1 MSAEQLAELS
11 DLFVVAAV
19 LLYVVS
25 MVGFAM
31 ELAFGRFR
39 PGRAPAAAGADAKRH
54 AVKVAVPVGAGD
66 PGDRAVPVGAGD
78 PAGREV
84 PAGAGDPADRA
95 DGGAAASVPAEPGGA
110 ASGGV
115 RGTAGPDRGAAGAA
129 GAAGEAGPGVGG
141 LAGES
146 ALAVRAGVV
155 ALVLAWLGWAAN
167 GGAIVT
173 RGLAV
178 ERWPW
183 ANMYEFVVAICFA
196 AVSAFLG
203 TQLRHNV
210 RFLGPFVMVTAA
222 LGLGLAVKVFY
233 TAAGPVVPALDSY
246 WIAIH
251 VTAAI
256 LASGLLTLAGVS
268 GMLSLIRG
276 TGMSRLPGRD
286 DLERVAHRA
295 IVFAFPLWT
304 FAVIAGALW
313 ADRAWG
319 RYWGWDP
326 KEVWS
331 FITWVAYAAY
341 LHAKATAGWRGTK
354 ATVVQLVAFGCL
366 LFNLIG
372 VNVLIDGLH
381 SYADVNQPEG

>member
-1 MSAEQLAELS
+1 MSAEQLAEAS
-11 DLFVVAAV
+11 DYFVVAAV
-19 LLYVVS
+19 LLYV
-25 MVGFAM
+25 FAM
-31 ELAFGRFR
+31 VAFATELAFGRFR
-39 PGRAPAAAGADAKRH
+39 PGKKADGADAERHADRQPVAVGVAAAGS
-54 AVKVAVPVGAGD
+54 AGS
-66 PGDRAVPVGAGD
+66 AGS
-78 PAGREV
+78 
-84 PAGAGDPADRA
+84 AGAVDA
-95 DGGAAASVPAEPGGA
+95 GAVGPGGA
-110 ASGGV
+110 TVA
-115 RGTAGPDRGAAGAA
+115 GTAEGQDGQSPGAA
-129 GAAGEAGPGVGG
+129 
-141 LAGES
+141 
-146 ALAVRAGVV
+146 RAGTV
-155 ALVLAWLGWAAN
+155 ALVLAWVGWVAN
-167 GGAIVT
+167 LGAIAT

-183 ANMYEFVVAICFA
+183 GNMYEFVVAICFA
-196 AVSAFLG
+196 AVTAFLG

-210 RFLGPFVMVTAA
+210 RFLGAFVMVTAA

-233 TAAGPVVPALDSY
+233 TAAGPVVPALNSY

-256 LASGLLTLAGVS
+256 IASGLLTMAGVA
-268 GMLSLIRG
+268 GILYLLRG
-276 TGMSRLPGRD
+276 DGMSRLPARE

-341 LHAKATAGWRGTK
+341 LHARVTAGWRGRA
-354 ATVVQLVAFGCL
+354 ATIVQLVAFACL

-372 VNVLIDGLH
+372 VNIFISGLH
-381 SYADVNQPEG
+381 SYADV

>member
-19 LLYVVS
+19 LLYVVA
-25 MVGFAM
+25 MVGFAI
-31 ELAFGRFR
+31 ELAFGRAR
-39 PGRAPAAAGADAKRH
+39 PGKAGAAARAE
-54 AVKVAVPVGAGD
+54 VKQPVAVGAASSG
-66 PGDRAVPVGAGD
+66 
-78 PAGREV
+78 
-84 PAGAGDPADRA
+84 AGAGTVSETPV
-95 DGGAAASVPAEPGGA
+95 AASADAPVPAPPGGA
-110 ASGGV
+110 VKA
-115 RGTAGPDRGAAGAA
+115 GT
-129 GAAGEAGPGVGG
+129 
-141 LAGES
+141 
-146 ALAVRAGVV
+146 V

-167 GGAIVT
+167 LGAIVT

-178 ERWPW
+178 DRWPW
-183 ANMYEFVVAICFA
+183 GNMYEFVVAICFA
-196 AVSAFLG
+196 AVTAFLG

-210 RFLGPFVMVTAA
+210 RFLGGFVMVTAA

-233 TAAGPVVPALDSY
+233 TTAGPVVPALNSY

-256 LASGLLTLAGVS
+256 ISSGLLTLAGVS
-268 GMLSLIRG
+268 GVLYLVRG
-276 TGMSRLPGRD
+276 DGMSRLPSRA
-286 DLERVAHRA
+286 DLEKVAHRA

-341 LHAKATAGWRGTK
+341 LHAKVTAGWRGK
-354 ATVVQLVAFGCL
+354 AATIVQLVAFGCL

-372 VNVLIDGLH
+372 VNIFISGLH
-381 SYADVNQPEG
+381 SYADVP

>member
-11 DLFVVAAV
+11 DYFVVAAV
-19 LLYVVS
+19 LLYIVA

-31 ELAFGRFR
+31 ELAFGRAVA
-39 PGRAPAAAGADAKRH
+39 GKAGA
-54 AVKVAVPVGAGD
+54 AVKQAAKQPVAVGASGAQD
-66 PGDRAVPVGAGD
+66 PGPEAAEP
-78 PAGREV
+78 V
-84 PAGAGDPADRA
+84 PAGTSGS
-95 DGGAAASVPAEPGGA
+95 AA
-110 ASGGV
+110 
-115 RGTAGPDRGAAGAA
+115 RAGA
-129 GAAGEAGPGVGG
+129 
-141 LAGES
+141 
-146 ALAVRAGVV
+146 V

-167 GGAIVT
+167 LGAIAT

-178 ERWPW
+178 DRWPW
-183 ANMYEFVVAICFA
+183 GNMYEFVVAICFA
-196 AVSAFLG
+196 AVTAFLV
-203 TQLRHNV
+203 TQLRQNV
-210 RFLGPFVMVTAA
+210 RFLGAFVMIAA
-222 LGLGLAVKVFY
+222 TLGLGFAVKVLY
-233 TAAGPVVPALDSY
+233 TTAGPVVPALNSY

-268 GMLSLIRG
+268 GVLYLVRG
-276 TGMSRLPGRD
+276 DGLSRLPSRD

-295 IVFAFPLWT
+295 IVLAFPLWT

-341 LHAKATAGWRGTK
+341 LHARVTVGWRGR
-354 ATVVQLVAFGCL
+354 AAMIVQLLAFGCL
-366 LFNLIG
+366 MFNLVG
-372 VNVLIDGLH
+372 VNIFISGLH
-381 SYADVNQPEG
+381 SYADVGG

>member
-1 MSAEQLAELS
+1 MSAEQLEQLAGLS

-19 LLYVVS
+19 LLYVFG
-25 MVGFAM
+25 MVGFAV

-39 PGRAPAAAGADAKRH
+39 PGRTAAVGAVAKQPVAVGVGGAAGPEAGETGVSEAEVVAGADAS
-54 AVKVAVPVGAGD
+54 AGVAEAGGQS
-66 PGDRAVPVGAGD
+66 P
-78 PAGREV
+78 
-84 PAGAGDPADRA
+84 
-95 DGGAAASVPAEPGGA
+95 GAARA
-110 ASGGV
+110 
-115 RGTAGPDRGAAGAA
+115 GT
-129 GAAGEAGPGVGG
+129 V
-141 LAGES
+141 
-146 ALAVRAGVV
+146 ALA
-155 ALVLAWLGWAAN
+155 LAWLGWAAN
-167 GGAIVT
+167 LAAIVT

-183 ANMYEFVVAICFA
+183 GNMYEFVVAICFA

-210 RFLGPFVMVTAA
+210 RFLGAFVMVTAA

-233 TAAGPVVPALDSY
+233 TAAGPVVPALNSY

-251 VTAAI
+251 VSAAI
-256 LASGLLTLAGVS
+256 ISSGLLTLAGVA
-268 GMLSLIRG
+268 GVLYLIRG
-276 TGMSRLPGRD
+276 DGLSRLPARE

-341 LHAKATAGWRGTK
+341 LHARVTAGWRGRA
-354 ATVVQLVAFGCL
+354 ATIVQLVAFACL

-372 VNVLIDGLH
+372 VNVFISGLH
-381 SYADVNQPEG
+381 SYADVGN

>member
-19 LLYVVS
+19 LLYVVA
-25 MVGFAM
+25 MVFFAV
-31 ELAFGRFR
+31 ELAFGRARQGRAGSARPAGVKQPVAVGASEAAAVPDGDTLSARPRDAR
-39 PGRAPAAAGADAKRH
+39 PGDATPEWTGAETPAT
-54 AVKVAVPVGAGD
+54 PL
-66 PGDRAVPVGAGD
+66 
-78 PAGREV
+78 
-84 PAGAGDPADRA
+84 PADSR
-95 DGGAAASVPAEPGGA
+95 DEKPGGA
-110 ASGGV
+110 AKA
-115 RGTAGPDRGAAGAA
+115 GTT
-129 GAAGEAGPGVGG
+129 
-141 LAGES
+141 
-146 ALAVRAGVV
+146 

-167 GGAIVT
+167 LGAIIT

-178 ERWPW
+178 DRWPW
-183 ANMYEFVVAICFA
+183 GNMYEFVVAICFA
-196 AVSAFLG
+196 AVTAFLG
-203 TQLRHNV
+203 TQIRHNV
-210 RFLGPFVMVTAA
+210 RFLGAFVMVTSA

-251 VTAAI
+251 VSAAI
-256 LASGLLTLAGVS
+256 IASGLLTLAGVS
-268 GMLSLIRG
+268 GVLYLVRG
-276 TGMSRLPGRD
+276 DGLSRLPSRA
-286 DLERVAHRA
+286 DLEKVAHRA

-341 LHAKATAGWRGTK
+341 LHAKVTAGWKGRS
-354 ATVVQLVAFGCL
+354 ATIVQLVAFGCL

-372 VNVLIDGLH
+372 VNIFIDGLH
-381 SYADVNQPEG
+381 SYADVD

>member
-11 DLFVVAAV
+11 DLFVVGAV
-19 LLYVVS
+19 LLYVLA
-25 MVGFAM
+25 MVGFAT

-39 PGRAPAAAGADAKRH
+39 TGKTAAEGAGVERH
-54 AVKVAVPVGAGD
+54 TVKQPVAVGAGD
-66 PGDRAVPVGAGD
+66 AGGAVDADASGASGVALPGDSEAGGSGSGALTD
-78 PAGREV
+78 
-84 PAGAGDPADRA
+84 
-95 DGGAAASVPAEPGGA
+95 
-110 ASGGV
+110 
-115 RGTAGPDRGAAGAA
+115 
-129 GAAGEAGPGVGG
+129 AGEAGAADPVGQSPG
-141 LAGES
+141 A
-146 ALAVRAGVV
+146 ARAGMV
-155 ALVLAWLGWAAN
+155 ALVLAWVGWAAN
-167 GGAIVT
+167 LGAIGT

-183 ANMYEFVVAICFA
+183 GNMYEFVVAICFA
-196 AVSAFLG
+196 AVTAFLG

-210 RFLGPFVMVTAA
+210 RFLGAFVMVTAA

-233 TAAGPVVPALDSY
+233 TAAGPVVPALNSY

-256 LASGLLTLAGVS
+256 IASGLLTLAGVA
-268 GMLSLIRG
+268 GILYLLRG
-276 TGMSRLPGRD
+276 DGMSRLPARE

-341 LHAKATAGWRGTK
+341 LHARVTAGWRGRA
-354 ATVVQLVAFGCL
+354 ATIVQLVAFACL

-372 VNVLIDGLH
+372 VNIFISGLH
-381 SYADVNQPEG
+381 SYADV

>member
-19 LLYVVS
+19 LLYVVA
-25 MVGFAM
+25 MVGFAI
-31 ELAFGRFR
+31 ELAFGRSR
-39 PGRAPAAAGADAKRH
+39 PGKAATTKTVTAKQP
-54 AVKVAVPVGAGD
+54 VSVGAGGAED
-66 PGDRAVPVGAGD
+66 ADIADVTDNVAVVAPS
-78 PAGREV
+78 P
-84 PAGAGDPADRA
+84 
-95 DGGAAASVPAEPGGA
+95 GAA
-110 ASGGV
+110 
-115 RGTAGPDRGAAGAA
+115 
-129 GAAGEAGPGVGG
+129 
-141 LAGES
+141 
-146 ALAVRAGVV
+146 RAGTV
-155 ALVLAWLGWAAN
+155 ALVLAWIGWAAN
-167 GGAIVT
+167 LGAIVT
-173 RGLAV
+173 RGLSV
-178 ERWPW
+178 DRWPW
-183 ANMYEFVVAICFA
+183 GNMYEFVVAICFA
-196 AVSAFLG
+196 AVTAFLA

-233 TAAGPVVPALDSY
+233 TVAGPVVPALNSY

-251 VTAAI
+251 VSAAI
-256 LASGLLTLAGVS
+256 ISSGLFTLAGVA
-268 GMLSLIRG
+268 GVLYLVRG
-276 TGMSRLPGRD
+276 DGMSRLPSRE

-295 IVFAFPLWT
+295 IVFSFPLWT

-341 LHAKATAGWRGTK
+341 LHAKATAGWRGRASTI
-354 ATVVQLVAFGCL
+354 VQLVAFGCL

-372 VNVLIDGLH
+372 VNIFIDGLH
-381 SYADVNQPEG
+381 SYADVK